1 MTLSVDFVM
10 TLFLSFLFI
19 KEATEVYLEWRN
31 KKHILKNRSEVPPK
45 FSDKI
50 TLEDHQKA
58 ADYSVTKINV
68 NSIYNM
74 IGIIMLIV
82 WTIGGGIS
90 YLDQY
95 VTALGFG
102 PVVTGI
108 AFFLLFG
115 LISMLISLPQSLYS
129 TFVVEEKFGFNKTTL
144 KTFFMDRLKGILIG
158 LIIGVPLLALIL
170 WIIHSYPSNWWILAF
185 AVLTGFQFIML
196 WAYPVLIAPLFNKF
210 SPMEEGDV
218 KTKVLE
224 LLERT
229 GFKSNGLFVMNASL
243 RSAHGNAYFTGF
255 GKNKRIVFFDTLI
268 KTLEADEVE
277 AVLAHELGH
286 YKKKHVLKMLIRSVV
301 MSFIGFWVL
310 GKLFNEPLFYLG
322 HGIEIMSAHTGLL
335 LFSMVSGIYTFFLTP
350 IMSTISRKYEYEA
363 DEFASKNAQGRK
375 LISALVKMYKDNA
388 SSLTPDPMYSGYHHS
403 HPPALKRVKFI
414 EGLIS

>member
-74 IGIIMLIV
+74 SGIIMLIV

-229 GFKSNGLFVMNASL
+229 GFKS
-243 RSAHGNAYFTGF
+243 T
-255 GKNKRIVFFDTLI
+255 
-268 KTLEADEVE
+268 
-277 AVLAHELGH
+277 
-286 YKKKHVLKMLIRSVV
+286 
-301 MSFIGFWVL
+301 
-310 GKLFNEPLFYLG
+310 
-322 HGIEIMSAHTGLL
+322 
-335 LFSMVSGIYTFFLTP
+335 
-350 IMSTISRKYEYEA
+350 KYP
-363 DEFASKNAQGRK
+363 K
-375 LISALVKMYKDNA
+375 
-388 SSLTPDPMYSGYHHS
+388 
-403 HPPALKRVKFI
+403 
-414 EGLIS
+414 